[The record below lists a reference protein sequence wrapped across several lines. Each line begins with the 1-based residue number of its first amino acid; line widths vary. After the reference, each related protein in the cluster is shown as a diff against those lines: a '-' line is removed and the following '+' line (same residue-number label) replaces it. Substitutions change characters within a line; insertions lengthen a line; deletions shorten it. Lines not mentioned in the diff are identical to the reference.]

1 MCVWESTR
9 ESKWAREEISNHT
22 HFSLT
27 GVLGLWRLTPGGT
40 KAISEIKATLSEK
53 EKQIIHI

>member
-1 MCVWESTR
+1 MCVWER
-9 ESKWAREEISNHT
+9 AREEVSNHT